1 MLLPR
6 IVTAVVLVALL
17 LAALAQPSLWPF
29 ALLTLALMAAAAWE
43 WGRLNQA
50 AGVAPLFFGAAVGA
64 AGLLAL
70 SSAWGAHA
78 PAGLWWAAVALWLV
92 GGSLALRHGP
102 GAWPRLPKPARWL
115 LGLLGLWAAW
125 LALAN
130 ARGLGINFLL
140 STLCLVWMA
149 DVAAYFGGRR
159 FGRRKLAPTISP
171 GKSWEGVWSG
181 FGGVLLLALLWL
193 AIDRNFAVD
202 SASLYTRLQQG
213 LGWGGMLL
221 ALALLSGF
229 SVAGDLIE
237 SLVKRAAGA
246 KDSSRLLPGHGGVL
260 DRVDALLPVL
270 PLALA
275 LTSLSTP

>member
-6 IVTAVVLVALL
+6 ILTAVVLVGLILL
-17 LAALAQPSLWPF
+17 ALAQASLWPF
-29 ALLTLALMAAAAWE
+29 ALLTLALMAAAGWE

-50 AGVAPLFFGAAVGA
+50 GPAVSLLFGLAVGA
-64 AGLLAL
+64 AGLAAL
-70 SSAWGAHA
+70 NSAWGARA
-78 PAGLWWAAVALWLV
+78 PAALWWATVGLWAL
-92 GGSLALRHGP
+92 GGSLALRSGP
-102 GAWPRLPKPARWL
+102 GAWPRLPRWARWL
-115 LGLLGLWAAW
+115 LGLVALWAAW
-125 LALAN
+125 LALAH
-130 ARGLGINFLL
+130 ARVLGINFLL

-159 FGRRKLAPTISP
+159 FGKHKLAPTISP

-181 FGGVLLLALLWL
+181 FAGVLVLALVWV
-193 AIDRNFAVD
+193 AIDRRFGVD

-213 LGWGGMLL
+213 LGWVGMLL
-221 ALALLSGF
+221 ALGLLAAF

-275 LTSLSTP
+275 LTSLSPP

>member
-1 MLLPR
+1 
-6 IVTAVVLVALL
+6 
-17 LAALAQPSLWPF
+17 
-29 ALLTLALMAAAAWE
+29 
-43 WGRLNQA
+43 
-50 AGVAPLFFGAAVGA
+50 
-64 AGLLAL
+64 
-70 SSAWGAHA
+70 
-78 PAGLWWAAVALWLV
+78 
-92 GGSLALRHGP
+92 LALRQGP
-102 GAWPRLPKPARWL
+102 GAWPQLPRPARWL
-115 LGLLGLWAAW
+115 LGLAGLWVAW

-140 STLCLVWMA
+140 STLCLVWAA

-181 FGGVLLLALLWL
+181 FAGVLLLAVVWL
-193 AIDRNFAVD
+193 AIDRNFGVD

-221 ALALLSGF
+221 ALALLAGF

-275 LTSLSTP
+275 LTSLSTT

>member
-6 IVTAVVLVALL
+6 IITALVLVALL
-17 LAALAQPSLWPF
+17 LAALAQASLWPF
-29 ALLTLALMAAAAWE
+29 ALLTLVLMAAAGWE

-50 AGVAPLFFGAAVGA
+50 GATWSVISGVAVGL
-64 AGLLAL
+64 AGLAAL
-70 SSAWGAHA
+70 SSAWGANA
-78 PAGLWWAAVALWLV
+78 PASLWWVAVLLWAV
-92 GGSLALRHGP
+92 GGSLALRSGP
-102 GAWPRLPKPARWL
+102 AAWPRLPRGARWL
-115 LGLLGLWAAW
+115 LGLVGLWAAW

-130 ARGLGINFLL
+130 ARTLGINFLL
-140 STLCLVWMA
+140 SMLCLVWMA

-159 FGRRKLAPTISP
+159 FGRHKLAPTISP

-181 FGGVLLLALLWL
+181 FAGVLLLALVWL
-193 AIDRNFAVD
+193 AVDRQLGVD
-202 SASLYTRLQQG
+202 SDSLYTRLQQG

-246 KDSSRLLPGHGGVL
+246 KDSSQLLPGHGGVL